1 MIKGIQ
7 MRKYIL
13 VLITIFMF
21 NACSK
26 KENEDIKIGFIAGL
40 SGKYSSLG
48 TSIRDGFTL
57 AFQEIDYTINNQKV
71 EIIQKDDKQDENEA
85 KKIIDGFVKDNIKLI
100 VGNTTSSMT
109 KISFPVIN
117 KQKDSLLISATAS
130 SNEFTKKDD
139 NFLRLQVENSEKKY
153 RNLKK
158 HIDKYKNIIFIYD
171 SKNKA
176 YTNGYEQYFQKMLNE
191 KWGND
196 FVAKFDI
203 NTSYEDMAKKIKASE
218 VDMIFIVANSIDSA
232 NVIQYLRLKEINTQI
247 LASGWAKTMEF
258 IENGGKAVEGVLF
271 STEYNENSKDKR
283 FLEFVKS
290 FQKTYNKMPSSLE
303 TQGYELGRILIKNL
317 SESSDISTLKQRIL
331 KHVIYKGLQGD
342 IIFDKYGDIS
352 REYFMMEVK
361 NAKYIRIK
369 D

>member
-1 MIKGIQ
+1 

-117 KQKDSLLISATAS
+117 KQKD
-130 SNEFTKKDD
+130 
-139 NFLRLQVENSEKKY
+139 
-153 RNLKK
+153 
-158 HIDKYKNIIFIYD
+158 
-171 SKNKA
+171 
-176 YTNGYEQYFQKMLNE
+176 
-191 KWGND
+191 
-196 FVAKFDI
+196 
-203 NTSYEDMAKKIKASE
+203 
-218 VDMIFIVANSIDSA
+218 
-232 NVIQYLRLKEINTQI
+232 
-247 LASGWAKTMEF
+247 
-258 IENGGKAVEGVLF
+258 
-271 STEYNENSKDKR
+271 
-283 FLEFVKS
+283 
-290 FQKTYNKMPSSLE
+290 
-303 TQGYELGRILIKNL
+303 
-317 SESSDISTLKQRIL
+317 
-331 KHVIYKGLQGD
+331 
-342 IIFDKYGDIS
+342 
-352 REYFMMEVK
+352 
-361 NAKYIRIK
+361 
-369 D
+369 